1 MEDSSYDRG
10 MIRALLLLTV
20 ITSAT
25 LAANDRATFFEN
37 RIRPVLVAHC
47 LDCHSA
53 DGDESGGLL
62 LDSGPGW
69 QRGGDSGAAIVAGQP
84 EASRVLEAI
93 SYENHD
99 LQMPPDNRLPP
110 NVVADF
116 RKWISDGAFD
126 PRQEEKASRRE
137 AFDLEKRRREHW
149 AWQPQQH
156 IEAGRTID
164 SFIRDEL
171 ERRSLQPSP
180 AAPAKVLARRLYF
193 DLIGLPPTTEQLSEF
208 DAQYSVDADHAIVRL
223 VDQLLESP
231 RFGEKWAS
239 HWFDVVDYS
248 ETKGHVTDQERPFAW
263 KYRDYVIDALNDDV
277 PYDRFVIE
285 HIAGDLLPEEMQRPG
300 RNGETNISPTATG
313 VLYMHEMHFMAVNP
327 VQQRWDEIDAQID
340 MVGKAFLGLTLE
352 CARCHDHKFDAISQ
366 ADYYAL
372 AGFFYSTEQG
382 KQRTAPRTQ
391 VVSAKAEELAKRESE
406 YEAYLEQ
413 KKQSRLKALTPK
425 NKGGQYFP
433 ISEELGL
440 QTKAD
445 TANVLQKMRAIEAV
459 DPSWSHWVRAAQDVD
474 GRDTPLLIRGE
485 VSNSGDIVPRRFL
498 TALGSPIPEN
508 LPGSGRMWL
517 AEQIVGSQNSI
528 TPRVHVNRI
537 WHHLFG
543 RGIVATPND
552 FGKLGSP
559 PSHPQLLDYLAHRL
573 TTQNWSTK
581 SVIREVVLSKT
592 YQQSSQLRDDLT
604 EVDPE
609 NTLFARQN
617 RRRLTAEQLRDAMLL
632 VSGSFNDTMY
642 GPGVP
647 PFVPPYTTA
656 NKTVHIPKSGPLD
669 GDNRRSVYI
678 KARRNFFDPF
688 LRTFDFPD
696 RGKPVGRR
704 DVTIVPNQ
712 ALAMLNS
719 PLVHE
724 LAGDWAS
731 VISLSG
737 DRDDEKLN
745 VAWTAALGR
754 AATEAEL
761 ETARAL
767 MSELRAETSDEA
779 TSATGDST
787 EVWKHVAH
795 LLFNHADFVWVE

>member
-1 MEDSSYDRG
+1 
-10 MIRALLLLTV
+10 
-20 ITSAT
+20 
-25 LAANDRATFFEN
+25 
-37 RIRPVLVAHC
+37 
-47 LDCHSA
+47 
-53 DGDESGGLL
+53 
-62 LDSGPGW
+62 
-69 QRGGDSGAAIVAGQP
+69 
-84 EASRVLEAI
+84 
-93 SYENHD
+93 
-99 LQMPPDNRLPP
+99 
-110 NVVADF
+110 
-116 RKWISDGAFD
+116 
-126 PRQEEKASRRE
+126 
-137 AFDLEKRRREHW
+137 
-149 AWQPQQH
+149 
-156 IEAGRTID
+156 
-164 SFIRDEL
+164 
-171 ERRSLQPSP
+171 
-180 AAPAKVLARRLYF
+180 
-193 DLIGLPPTTEQLSEF
+193 
-208 DAQYSVDADHAIVRL
+208 
-223 VDQLLESP
+223 
-231 RFGEKWAS
+231 
-239 HWFDVVDYS
+239 
-248 ETKGHVTDQERPFAW
+248 
-263 KYRDYVIDALNDDV
+263 
-277 PYDRFVIE
+277 
-285 HIAGDLLPEEMQRPG
+285 
-300 RNGETNISPTATG
+300 
-313 VLYMHEMHFMAVNP
+313 
-327 VQQRWDEIDAQID
+327 
-340 MVGKAFLGLTLE
+340 
-352 CARCHDHKFDAISQ
+352 
-366 ADYYAL
+366 
-372 AGFFYSTEQG
+372 
-382 KQRTAPRTQ
+382 
-391 VVSAKAEELAKRESE
+391 
-406 YEAYLEQ
+406 
-413 KKQSRLKALTPK
+413 
-425 NKGGQYFP
+425 
-433 ISEELGL
+433 
-440 QTKAD
+440 
-445 TANVLQKMRAIEAV
+445 
-459 DPSWSHWVRAAQDVD
+459 
-474 GRDTPLLIRGE
+474 
-485 VSNSGDIVPRRFL
+485 
-498 TALGSPIPEN
+498 
-508 LPGSGRMWL
+508 MWL

-632 VSGSFNDTMY
+632 VSGSFNDAMY

-731 VISLSG
+731 AISLSG
-737 DRDDEKLN
+737 DCDDEKLN

-761 ETARAL
+761 ETARTL
-767 MSELRAETSDEA
+767 MSELRAETSYEA
-779 TSATGDST
+779 TSTTGDST